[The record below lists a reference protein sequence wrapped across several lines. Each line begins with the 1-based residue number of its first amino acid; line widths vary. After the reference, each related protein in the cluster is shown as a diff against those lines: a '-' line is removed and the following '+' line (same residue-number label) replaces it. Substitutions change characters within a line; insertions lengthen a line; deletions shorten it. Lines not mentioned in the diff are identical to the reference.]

1 MNLFGYFPIVPTL
14 LWLFIP
20 ALEVKA
26 NRPLAKIAPDGQD
39 AHPTSIIFSCG
50 VGIPPALEFARSDF
64 CNKSNLPTLV
74 KQDQN
79 LNCPAP
85 ALERLSK
92 HLVAFGETLE
102 SIARQYNL
110 IPATLLGLNPSLR
123 SGGVQVGSEIIIPPF
138 NGIRVEVPANQT
150 WRDVAKAYNVRE
162 AILYEVNGCQD
173 NPRVVFVPGVNW
185 SPETLGVEEV
195 TRELTGYPLP
205 VIAMVGLRYGWQL
218 RLGTGKVEFHSG
230 VDLLATPDTP
240 VLAAG
245 NGVVAFAGEQGSY
258 GNLVVINH
266 QDGLQTRY
274 AHLANITVTT
284 GQRITQGEQV
294 GTVGATGV
302 TDIEASHLHFEIRY
316 NSDLGWVAE
325 NPEPYLRNMRVAN
338 R

>member
-1 MNLFGYFPIVPTL
+1 MTLSRLFSIVSTL
-14 LWLFIP
+14 LWLFVP

-26 NRPLAKIAPDGQD
+26 NP
-39 AHPTSIIFSCG
+39 PT
-50 VGIPPALEFARSDF
+50 PASV
-64 CNKSNLPTLV
+64 P
-74 KQDQN
+74 QN
-79 LNCPAP
+79 LDCPAP
-85 ALERLSK
+85 ALLRLRK
-92 HLVAFGETLE
+92 HLVALGETLE

-110 IPATLLGLNPSLR
+110 IPATLLGLNPALR
-123 SGGVQVGSEIIIPPF
+123 SGGVQVGSEILIPPF

-162 AILYEVNGCQD
+162 ALLYEVNGCQE
-173 NPRVVFVPGVNW
+173 NPTVVFVPGVNW
-185 SPETLGVEEV
+185 SPETLAVEEV
-195 TRELTGYPLP
+195 ARELTGYPLP
-205 VIAMVGLRYGWQL
+205 AIAPVGLRYGWQL

-230 VDLLATPDTP
+230 VDLLATEGSP

-245 NGVVAFAGEQGSY
+245 NGIVAFAGEQGNY

-274 AHLANITVTT
+274 AHLDNIRVTT
-284 GQRITQGEQV
+284 GQTIMQGEQLGSV
-294 GTVGATGV
+294 GSTGV
-302 TDIEASHLHFEIRY
+302 PDIEAPHLHFEVRY